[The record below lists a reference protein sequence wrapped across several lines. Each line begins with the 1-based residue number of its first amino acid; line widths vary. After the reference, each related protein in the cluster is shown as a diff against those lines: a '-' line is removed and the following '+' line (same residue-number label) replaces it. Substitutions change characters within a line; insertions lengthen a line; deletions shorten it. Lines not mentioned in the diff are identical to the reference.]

1 MSYRP
6 ISDVPPIIPIPSAT
20 TPTIAQPSA
29 LTALLLRAKLT
40 DDGHCY
46 LYAVAGLVPATLWTR
61 KVERGEWTP
70 MGYGANLVCGI
81 FLVVITMSKRSENS
95 FPPTTNGL
103 H

>member
-61 KVERGEWTP
+61 KVESAEWTP

-81 FLVVITMSKRSENS
+81 FLSRHNNVKKK
-95 FPPTTNGL
+95 
-103 H
+103 

>member
-61 KVERGEWTP
+61 KVEPQNGHQWV
-70 MGYGANLVCGI
+70 MGRIWYAEY
-81 FLVVITMSKRSENS
+81 F
-95 FPPTTNGL
+95 
-103 H
+103 